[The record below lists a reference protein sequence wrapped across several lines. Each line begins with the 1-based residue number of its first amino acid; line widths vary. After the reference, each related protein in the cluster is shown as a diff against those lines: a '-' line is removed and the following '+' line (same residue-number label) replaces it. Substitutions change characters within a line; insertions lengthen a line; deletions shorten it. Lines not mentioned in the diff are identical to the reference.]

1 MAYDYSGEGSLDY
14 LPCRYGRSRLLFR
27 GPRRDLAGRYVAV
40 LGGIEAYGRYIP
52 RPYPALLEE
61 GLGMTVV
68 NLGCPHAGP
77 DAWLADPAVMDVV
90 ARAAMVVVQVPGA
103 ANLSNRL
110 YTVHPRRN
118 DRFLRASPVLQAI
131 YRGVD
136 FTDFSF
142 THHLLQ
148 SLFEVG
154 PERFALVAQELR
166 AAWEGRMGL
175 LLAGIPGQKLLL
187 WMADAPPGPRRDAPL
202 GEPML
207 VDAAM
212 LDRVGAWAQGVVT
225 AVPSGAARR
234 RGMEG
239 MVFPPMADPAA
250 RGLPGVAAH
259 EEVACA
265 LLSALRQMM
274 GKGAQV
280 LPCAPF

>member
-1 MAYDYSGEGSLDY
+1 MTYDYAGEGSLDY
-14 LPCRYGRSRLLFR
+14 FPCRYGRSRLMFR
-27 GPRRDLAGRYVAV
+27 GPRRDLSGRYVAV

-77 DAWLADPAVMDVV
+77 DAWLADPAVMEVV
-90 ARAAMVVVQVPGA
+90 ARAALVVVQVPGA

-148 SLFEVG
+148 SLFEAG

-166 AAWEGRMGL
+166 AAWEARMAL
-175 LLAGIPGQKLLL
+175 LLAGIPGRRLLL
-187 WMADAPPGPRRDAPL
+187 WMADAVPGQRREAPL
-202 GEPML
+202 GEPVL
-207 VDAAM
+207 VDAGM
-212 LDRVGAWAQGVVT
+212 MERVARLGAGVVT
-225 AVPSGAARR
+225 AVPSAAARD
-234 RGMEG
+234 RGTEG
-239 MVFPPMADPAA
+239 MVFPPLAEPAA
-250 RGLPGVAAH
+250 RGLPGVAVH
-259 EEVACA
+259 EEVAAA
-265 LLSALRQMM
+265 LLPVVREMM
-274 GKGAQV
+274 
-280 LPCAPF
+280 